1 MNTGPPRGL
10 IGYLLLFATL
20 YLGFGVQSPYVP
32 RLLKQHG
39 LSPEAIGVVLAAGTA
54 IRLAAGPAAGRFADR
69 FDAAYLVFAGSA
81 AAAAITGIGYL
92 SAYAFWPL
100 LTVVLLQGAA
110 LAPLAPLADAIVLVS
125 AGPVRTGFNYGWMR
139 GAGSAAFIMGA
150 ILSGQ
155 LIGHLSLSPMIL
167 LNAALLMGTAILAVV
182 IPRLPRQ
189 PVSPSSAMSEKE
201 SVRVLLG
208 LRPFRRVVLVASLV
222 LGSHALHDGFA
233 MIRWNDAGIAPGTA
247 GLLWSES
254 VAAEV
259 LVFLFIGRPAV
270 DRLGPAGAA
279 VLAATAAALRWM
291 VSAQT
296 AALTAIVVIQP
307 LHGVTFALLHFACMR
322 RLAQIVPSHLSA
334 TALTVYG
341 LLGIGTASALLTLF
355 SGWLYA
361 TIGAH
366 AFWVMA
372 ALCVAALPFARKL

>member
-1 MNTGPPRGL
+1 MNAGPPQRL
-10 IGYLLLFATL
+10 IGYLLLFGML

-32 RLLKQHG
+32 RLLQEHG
-39 LSPEAIGVVLAAGTA
+39 LSPEAIGAVLAAGTA
-54 IRLAAGPAAGRFADR
+54 IRLAAGPAAGRLADR
-69 FDAAYLVFAGSA
+69 LDATYLVFAGSA
-81 AAAAITGIGYL
+81 AAAAIAGMAYL
-92 SAYAFWPL
+92 PAHGFRPL
-100 LTVVLLQGAA
+100 LAVVLLQGAA
-110 LAPLAPLADAIVLVS
+110 LAPLAPLADAIVLAS
-125 AGPVRTGFNYGWMR
+125 AGPVRIGFDYGWMR
-139 GAGSAAFIMGA
+139 GAGSAAFIVGA

-155 LIGHLSLSPMIL
+155 LIGHFSLSPMIF
-167 LNAALLMGTAILAVV
+167 LNAALLTGTATLAVV
-182 IPRLPRQ
+182 IPRLPPQ
-189 PVSPSSAMSEKE
+189 PVSPSSTMSE
-201 SVRVLLG
+201 SVSVCVLWG

-222 LGSHALHDGFA
+222 LGSHALHDGLA

-259 LVFLFIGRPAV
+259 LVFLFIGRPVV

-279 VLAATAAALRWM
+279 VLAATAGALRWA

-296 AALTAIVVIQP
+296 AALVAIVAIQP
-307 LHGVTFALLHFACMR
+307 LHGVTFALLHLACMR
-322 RLAQIVPSHLSA
+322 RLAQIVPPHLSA

-341 LLGIGTASALLTLF
+341 LLGIGAASALLTLC

-366 AFWVMA
+366 AFWVMV